1 MLIGR
6 PTPSP
11 GEPLFLE
18 DDTAAAVA
26 LAEEERDACPSC
38 GWPKAWCRDK
48 ANQFAFDAHEEMCW
62 PTWRLAQRRDSGEW
76 KSKHPATQA
85 ATMLSARFRQ
95 GHEPDVGAGLELGE
109 DKA

>member
-1 MLIGR
+1 M
-6 PTPSP
+6 
-11 GEPLFLE
+11 FLE
-18 DDTAAAVA
+18 DDTAAALA
-26 LAEEERDACPSC
+26 LAEEERDTCPSC
-38 GWPKAWCRDK
+38 GWPKVWCRDK

-95 GHEPDVGAGLELGE
+95 GHEPDVGAGLELGAGDVGDGE
-109 DKA
+109 HQQEQDQ